1 MIVERGKGKNVY
13 IRYRDPETLE
23 RQMLNIRDI
32 YPYCFVEDESAEWI
46 DAVAKEPG
54 YRGIYGES
62 LTKIT
67 MYDPSEIGQLARQG
81 KTWEGNIPFV
91 NRVLADVQPDIP
103 DYKHRIWYLDGEW
116 TIDTGK
122 ITLLT
127 VYDNYTERLY
137 TWFTADGYNE
147 GKYSKVGDFNMG
159 ETPAMAF
166 KDERSL
172 LAHFVGFMRKQDP
185 DVITGWYVAGAD
197 LKQIIERCRK
207 NGVDYKKMSPHN
219 RIRYEF
225 DDWSQPIVGRNTI
238 DLMLAFS
245 KLWEMKNGK
254 LSGYRLDDVAE
265 ECLGER
271 KVELPDGHDTYYTNF
286 PLYLDYNRQD
296 VRLLPRLNALNNA
309 IEHFLSIQT
318 IVKCDIRTTPH
329 ITRIFTCLA
338 LQDPDFTLRIPSKP
352 QFAKVDYSG
361 ADIQEPQPG
370 LYDNVA
376 IMDIK
381 AMYHS
386 NVNLHNISWET
397 LDAAGDDCGNGSC
410 FRQGERGLLGRQ
422 MDKMTELRNHYK
434 GLMKTA
440 TTDAERKR
448 YDALQ
453 YATKSLVASMYGCAG
468 DSKYA
473 LYHPEIAAAI
483 TYTSRQTLFRLR
495 DECNKRGFPV
505 IYGHTDSIFCVVP
518 QGPEIGVELVNAIN
532 ETMAPIETEFER
544 FAETMLI
551 SAKNRYV
558 GNVNWVDGEYVQPQ
572 FYLKGMEI
580 KQSRMPPVMRETVGN
595 VLRGMLEKKEPKA
608 IIDGVCATI
617 TDIMQN
623 KVPLEDLSMKG
634 KLTKDLSDY
643 ASVSGA
649 AAGAKWANDYL
660 GKGYRKG
667 DFFKCLIDSEGNYIA
682 FDKPDEIP
690 SWVNVGYHHIVQ
702 RFILDKVEPYFTIA
716 GWSMVDLENARD
728 GKSGVEWL

>member
-1 MIVERGKGKNVY
+1 MIVERGKGKTVY
-13 IRYRDPETLE
+13 IRYRDPTTLE
-23 RQMLNIRDI
+23 RQMLTIKDI

-54 YRGIYGES
+54 YQGIYGES

-91 NRVLADVQPDIP
+91 NRVLADAQPDIP

-147 GKYSKVGDFNMG
+147 GKHRQVGDYTMD
-159 ETPAMAF
+159 TPAMAF

-197 LKQIIERCRK
+197 LKQIVERCRK

-338 LQDPDFTLRIPSKP
+338 LQDADFTLRIPSKP
-352 QFAKVDYSG
+352 QFDKVDYSG

-397 LDAAGDDCGNGSC
+397 LDPDGDNCGNGSC

-434 GLMKTA
+434 GLMKNA
-440 TTDAERKR
+440 ATDAERKR

-558 GNVNWVDGEYVQPQ
+558 GNVNWVDGEYVKPQ

-595 VLRGMLEKKEPKA
+595 VLRGMLEKKPSSVV
-608 IIDGVCATI
+608 ISQVSDVVS
-617 TDIMQN
+617 DIMN
-623 KVPLEDLSMKG
+623 GKVALEDLSMKG

-643 ASVSGA
+643 VSVSGA

-667 DFFKCLIDSEGNYIA
+667 DFFRCLIDSEGNYIA
-682 FDKPDEIP
+682 FDKPEELP
-690 SWVNVGYHHIVQ
+690 SWVNVGYRHIVQ

-716 GWSMVDLENARD
+716 GWSMIEIENARD